1 MPKIRILV
9 VDDSVVVRRMVS
21 DALASDAQLE
31 VAATAANG
39 KIALAKIPQVNPDI
53 VILDVEMPELDGIG
67 TLVGIR
73 KSLPKL
79 PVIMYSTLTQRGA
92 EATIEALSKG
102 ATDYVTKPSNVGSAA
117 QGLECIRTQ
126 LIPKIKAICGRVLGL
141 PLPSPLPA
149 PVAPKTPQTRLPF
162 PRREERIDIVA
173 IGVSTGGPNA
183 LASLIPSF
191 PRDLPVPVVIVQH
204 MPPVFTRLLA
214 ERLAAK
220 SQIGVEEGYAGAIL
234 EPGCAWLA
242 PGDYHMVVAGDG
254 HGVMLRTH
262 QGPPE
267 NSCRPAVDVLF
278 RSVAEVYKS
287 HALAVEMTGMG
298 QDGLR
303 GCEHIRES
311 GGQIL
316 AQDQAT
322 SVVWGMPGF
331 VANAGLADK
340 VLPLDQLGMEI
351 LRRVRI
357 GRESTRDFR
366 SATWM
371 AESSIPR

>member
-1 MPKIRILV
+1 MPKIRVLI

-21 DALASDAQLE
+21 DVLAADPQIEIAG
-31 VAATAANG
+31 TAANG

-53 VILDVEMPELDGIG
+53 VILDVEMPELDGLG

-73 KSLPKL
+73 KMLPSL
-79 PVIMYSTLTQRGA
+79 PVIMYSTLTERGA
-92 EATIEALSKG
+92 EATLEALSKG

-126 LIPKIKAICGRVLGL
+126 LIPKIKAICSRFHGFA
-141 PLPSPLPA
+141 PA
-149 PVAPKTPQTRLPF
+149 PPPSVFHVPKVVPPRVNI

-183 LASLIPSF
+183 LAVLMPVF
-191 PRDLPVPVVIVQH
+191 PRDFPVPIVIVQH

-214 ERLAAK
+214 ERLSAK
-220 SQIGVEEGYAGAIL
+220 SQISVAEGFTGAVL
-234 EPGCAWLA
+234 KPGCAWIA
-242 PGDYHMVVAGDG
+242 PGDYHMIASGD
-254 HGVMLRTH
+254 HHHATLLTY

-278 RSVAEVYKS
+278 RSVADVYKY
-287 HALAVEMTGMG
+287 HVLAVEMTGMG

-303 GCEHIRES
+303 GCERIHEF

-340 VLPLDQLGMEI
+340 VLPLDEI
-351 LRRVRI
+351 GIEIIRRVRNS
-357 GRESTRDFR
+357 RESA
-366 SATWM
+366 SKM
-371 AESSIPR
+371 MESSKPR